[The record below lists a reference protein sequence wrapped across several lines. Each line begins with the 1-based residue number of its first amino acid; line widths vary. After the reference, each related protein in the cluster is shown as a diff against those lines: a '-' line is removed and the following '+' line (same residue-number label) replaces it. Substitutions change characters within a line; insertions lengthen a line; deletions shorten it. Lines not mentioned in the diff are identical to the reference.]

1 MSVHHS
7 WGHGREVGSRFQVIT
22 PAMVKKENPETKQN
36 KTKNP
41 RRWEHRRGAFTT
53 NISIITAWEGNR
65 CWLQLHSSSGGK
77 EIELKDRIS
86 DVTEMIPR
94 CLLRAALGTGT
105 GGRGNKRKIWVCFL
119 ETCRR
124 CDYSEGV
131 DEAGRVAVRCL
142 SGEDKAPLFLL
153 HVCLTTSAASRGLH
167 SRLLMLISQTKP
179 SHTYMQRNNGE
190 ERAELRPV
198 FECRLMCLNGL
209 GVLTWM
215 ELERTNWFD

>member
-1 MSVHHS
+1 M
-7 WGHGREVGSRFQVIT
+7 
-22 PAMVKKENPETKQN
+22 
-36 KTKNP
+36 
-41 RRWEHRRGAFTT
+41 
-53 NISIITAWEGNR
+53 
-65 CWLQLHSSSGGK
+65 
-77 EIELKDRIS
+77 KDRIS

-94 CLLRAALGTGT
+94 RLLRAALGM
-105 GGRGNKRKIWVCFL
+105 GGGGNKRKIWVCFL

-167 SRLLMLISQTKP
+167 SRPLMLISQTKP

-198 FECRLMCLNGL
+198 FECRLMCMNGL

-215 ELERTNWFD
+215 ELER